1 MIPKNENDREEI
13 VEMMQDIQKDV
24 PTSQG
29 NYKPVVTRHLS
40 VVASVMP

>member
-1 MIPKNENDREEI
+1 MIPKNENNREEI
-13 VEMMQDIQKDV
+13 VEIMQDIQKYV

-29 NYKPVVTRHLS
+29 NYKPVVARHLS